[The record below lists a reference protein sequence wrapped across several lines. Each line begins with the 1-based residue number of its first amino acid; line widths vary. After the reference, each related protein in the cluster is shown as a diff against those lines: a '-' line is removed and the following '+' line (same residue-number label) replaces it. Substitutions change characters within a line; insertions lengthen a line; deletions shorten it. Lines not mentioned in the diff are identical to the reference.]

1 MAGSPKGLGRGLD
14 ALLGGF
20 SEDKIAPEVLLL
32 PLDSIR
38 PNADQPRREFSE
50 EALAD
55 LAKSIEDQGVLQPVL
70 VRPVKATGGVD
81 YEIVAGERRWRA
93 SRLAGLTEIPAL
105 IKDVDDEQSLALALI
120 ENLQREDLNPIEQAN
135 GMKQLMDRFGLK
147 QDELAEKVGKSRS
160 AVANTLRLL
169 QLPAA
174 MQEEI
179 GSGAVS
185 AGHARALLSVTDD
198 AARQELLIRIKTF
211 GLSVREAED
220 MASHWKQTGAF
231 PERSQVAASDA
242 EGDAGEEP
250 TVQGGKRTK
259 KIVDGVLIDAK
270 SRLSEQFGVKVS
282 VAGSA
287 DKGKIVFHFG
297 ASDELDALLAK
308 LGSVSA

>member
-55 LAKSIEDQGVLQPVL
+55 LAKSIGDQGVLQPVL
-70 VRPVKATGGVD
+70 VRPVKAAGGVD

-135 GMKQLMDRFGLK
+135 GMKQLLDRFGLK

-198 AARQELLIRIKTF
+198 AARQELLLQIKSF

-220 MASHWKQTGAF
+220 MAGHWKQTGAF
-231 PERSQVAASDA
+231 PERAQGMAQDADGVSGDEPAQV
-242 EGDAGEEP
+242 
-250 TVQGGKRTK
+250 GKRSK

-297 ASDELDALLAK
+297 ASDELEALLAK
-308 LGSVSA
+308 LGNITA

>member
-1 MAGSPKGLGRGLD
+1 MAGSAKGLGRGLD

-32 PLDSIR
+32 PLDAIR

-55 LAKSIEDQGVLQPVL
+55 LAQSIKDQGVLQPVL
-70 VRPVKATGGVD
+70 VRPVKAPGGVD

-147 QDELAEKVGKSRS
+147 QEVLAEKVGKSRS

-169 QLPAA
+169 QLPLA
-174 MQEEI
+174 MQEDI
-179 GSGAVS
+179 GSGLVS
-185 AGHARALLSVTDD
+185 AGHARALLSVGDD
-198 AARQELLIRIKTF
+198 AARQTLLARIKDQ

-220 MASHWKQTGAF
+220 MAGHWKRTGEL
-231 PERSQVAASDA
+231 PERALSPVEPAAGQGGSSDA
-242 EGDAGEEP
+242 GSPKRPKKPLAEEL
-250 TVQGGKRTK
+250 RA
-259 KIVDGVLIDAK
+259 AK
-270 SRLSEQFGVKVS
+270 TRLMEKYGVKVS
-282 VAGSA
+282 VAGAA
-287 DKGKIVFHFG
+287 DKGKIVFHF
-297 ASDELDALLAK
+297 DTPEELAGLLQT
-308 LGSVSA
+308 LG